1 MNLNNFCKT
10 TYTKSIL
17 ILIIAF
23 CSFHFN
29 FFKAVNNKWF
39 VSHSIDSETLVF
51 DGILNSLNQEK
62 PYFLG
67 NYQNKDKKVDAEKIR
82 ENFKNFQIGSDFKRY
97 NSQYG
102 LQVKLFGGLCSLG
115 FCLLDFFYII
125 TSFLMSIVIVIFYNL
140 VKRDF
145 SDLCAIISTS
155 FLILSPWIIVF
166 SKNLFWLSFTL
177 YLPFLVSF
185 YFSNKLYSKR
195 VHYFFFISIFFAF
208 LIKMLNGYEYVTT
221 IFISTLVPLI
231 YQFLEQ
237 RRSVFYLIKY
247 SIVIFAIFVISFSVS
262 IIMHSKSNSNNIQA
276 HVLERFKYH
285 TLSFDNSL
293 LKNDTEVK
301 NYISTSLKYFV
312 FRDFLPWT
320 SIGQA
325 HLTSV
330 DKTYIIKSFKSF
342 NPKLLINNFSQL
354 SKYAKIYLLNKILEI
369 TIFISILFYLILI
382 FKKLKKSIKYSLL
395 FAFLSSISWVIIGN
409 KHSQL
414 HLHINY
420 IIWYIPFIPY
430 AIISIISHRVKD

>member
-1 MNLNNFCKT
+1 MNLNNNSKT
-10 TYTKSIL
+10 NYAISVL
-17 ILIIAF
+17 ILIFAF
-23 CSFHFN
+23 CSFNYNVFQ
-29 FFKAVNNKWF
+29 AGNNKWF

-62 PYFLG
+62 PFFLG
-67 NYQNKDKKVDAEKIR
+67 NFQNKDIKVNAREIR

-102 LQVKLFGGLCSLG
+102 FQVKLFGGLCSLG
-115 FCLLDFFYII
+115 FCSLDYFYII
-125 TSFLMSIVIVIFYNL
+125 TSFLMSLVIVIFYNL

-145 SDLCAIISTS
+145 CNLCAIISTL
-155 FLILSPWIIVF
+155 FLILSPWVIVF

-177 YLPFLVSF
+177 FLPFLVSF
-185 YFSNKLYSKR
+185 YFSDKLSSKR
-195 VHYFFFISIFFAF
+195 VKYFFFIGIFFAF

-221 IFISTLVPLI
+221 IFISTLVPMI

-237 RRSVFYLIKY
+237 RKSILYFIKY
-247 SIVIFAIFVISFSVS
+247 SVVIFAIFMTSFSIS
-262 IIMHSKSNSNNIQA
+262 IIMHSKSNSNNVKA

-285 TLSFDNSL
+285 TLNFDSSL
-293 LKNDTEVK
+293 LKNDIDVK

-320 SIGQA
+320 YKGQA
-325 HLTSV
+325 HLTNA

-369 TIFISILFYLILI
+369 TIFISILFYL
-382 FKKLKKSIKYSLL
+382 
-395 FAFLSSISWVIIGN
+395 
-409 KHSQL
+409 
-414 HLHINY
+414 
-420 IIWYIPFIPY
+420 
-430 AIISIISHRVKD
+430 